1 MKKLPVLL
9 VLCLMLAG
17 CGQKV
22 EKPVQT
28 DPPVPIPE
36 RIIPDTEVPS
46 EAPTETS
53 TDAPTEPT
61 EPADAE
67 LVLVTD
73 YIPEVRVELA
83 YASEDNFTGQTIY
96 EFSEAYLRY
105 GTVKKLKLASE
116 ELAQQGLGLLIWDG
130 FRPLAA
136 QQKLWDICPDPAFVS
151 NPVTG
156 NRSHC
161 RGNAVDL
168 TLVDL
173 QTGAQLDMP
182 TGFDDFSELA
192 DRDYSDCSETA
203 AANAQLL
210 EEVMEKYGFK
220 PYSAEWWHFAD
231 TDDYPVE
238 ETFNPAGVG

>member
-9 VLCLMLAG
+9 MLCLMLAG

-36 RIIPDTEVPS
+36 RIIPETEVPT
-46 EAPTETS
+46 EAPTETP
-53 TDAPTEPT
+53 TEAPTEAT

-105 GTVKKLKLASE
+105 GTVKKLKLA
-116 ELAQQGLGLLIWDG
+116 AKNCAAGPGTADLGRISPSG
-130 FRPLAA
+130 
-136 QQKLWDICPDPAFVS
+136 
-151 NPVTG
+151 G
-156 NRSHC
+156 
-161 RGNAVDL
+161 
-168 TLVDL
+168 
-173 QTGAQLDMP
+173 
-182 TGFDDFSELA
+182 
-192 DRDYSDCSETA
+192 
-203 AANAQLL
+203 
-210 EEVMEKYGFK
+210 
-220 PYSAEWWHFAD
+220 SAEAVGYLPGPGVRIQPGHREPEPLPGQCGGCDPGGFAD
-231 TDDYPVE
+231 WGT
-238 ETFNPAGVG
+238 AGYAHGF